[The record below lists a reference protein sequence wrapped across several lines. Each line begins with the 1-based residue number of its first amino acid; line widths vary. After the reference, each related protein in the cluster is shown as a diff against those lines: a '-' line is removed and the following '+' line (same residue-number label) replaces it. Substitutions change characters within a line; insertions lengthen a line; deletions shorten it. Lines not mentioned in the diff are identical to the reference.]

1 MTARNKIIGFDT
13 TDPES
18 IKEAQEVL
26 KNVVLPWQTNDNIP
40 PDYIRV
46 TGMGQLV
53 ATVSARLGG
62 YADCHNPEKH
72 GWGYQAWP
80 RINGSGSSISGI
92 DMLLTNAQAE
102 IDAFLAMEFPQLRV
116 LAPVE
121 QEEA

>member
-1 MTARNKIIGFDT
+1 MMARNKIIGFDT

-18 IKEAQEVL
+18 IAEAQKAL
-26 KNVVLPWQTNDNIP
+26 KSVVLPWQTNDNTP

-72 GWGYQAWP
+72 GWGYKAWP
-80 RINGSGSSISGI
+80 GINNSSASTSGI
-92 DMLLTNAQAE
+92 EPTLTNAQAE
-102 IDAFLAMEFPQLRV
+102 IDAFLATNFMQLQ
-116 LAPVE
+116 LLEPVE
-121 QEEA
+121 REEA